1 MSKFQ
6 VVSLILI
13 AGISTFTARAQG
25 PRSGSMLSTPA
36 YRIETLELKAKGLL
50 PNKVFTV
57 FLAADLL
64 GEIATNA
71 DGRGSMRAETS
82 VEGDSLHGGLNAGL
96 LRFASPAADDLCLAP
111 AYGNGE
117 GPVSFRREVSGG
129 RAASATTTWITA
141 AQSINDDDTLFH
153 VISWRS
159 VPCVF
164 TF

>member
-6 VVSLILI
+6 AVSLILI
-13 AGISTFTARAQG
+13 AGIFIFTAQAQG
-25 PRSGSMLSTPA
+25 PRNGSTLSTPA
-36 YRIETLELKAKGLL
+36 YRIETLELKVKGLL

-57 FLAADLL
+57 FLAANFL

-71 DGRGSMRAETS
+71 EGRGSMRAEAS
-82 VEGDSLHGGLNAGL
+82 VEGDSLHGDLNSGL
-96 LRFASPAADDLCLAP
+96 LRFASPSADDLCLAP

-117 GPVSFRREVSGG
+117 GPVSFRRKVPRG

-153 VISWRS
+153 IISWRS

>member
-6 VVSLILI
+6 AVSLILI
-13 AGISTFTARAQG
+13 AGILIFTAQAQR
-25 PRSGSMLSTPA
+25 PRGDSMLPTPA

-57 FLAADLL
+57 FLRANFL

-71 DGRGSMRAETS
+71 DGRGAMRAEAS
-82 VEGDSLHGGLNAGL
+82 VDGDSLHQSLNSGV
-96 LRFASPAADDLCLAP
+96 LRFASPMADDLCLAP

-117 GPVSFRREVSGG
+117 SAVLFRRKVPRG
-129 RAASATTTWITA
+129 RAASATTSWITA
-141 AQSINDDDTLFH
+141 AQSINDTDTLFH
-153 VISWRS
+153 IINWRS